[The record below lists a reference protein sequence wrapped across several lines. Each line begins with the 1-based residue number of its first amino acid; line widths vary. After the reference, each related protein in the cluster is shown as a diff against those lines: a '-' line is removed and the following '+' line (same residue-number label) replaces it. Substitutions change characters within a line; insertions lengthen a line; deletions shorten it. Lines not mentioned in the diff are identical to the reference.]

1 MRSAEWMSRGLLCG
15 LVCAALAGCSSMG
28 EPIAKLKQATGL
40 APSAPSAAASAASAP
55 STAAKVMNAVS
66 TAAAAVIPEPEVPVS
81 PAAQRAFDDA
91 RRAMVAGRRDE
102 AERGFQA
109 LAKSNPELGG
119 PHANLGILYRQA
131 GKLPE
136 SVAELE
142 LATKASPNRA
152 VYFNQL
158 GVSCRQAG
166 QFAKAK
172 EAYERAIALDPNYA
186 AAILNLGILS
196 DLYLG
201 DRTRALELYGKY
213 LALSPAGDA
222 LVTKWVAD
230 IKNRK
235 PQAQAM
241 LEKKEQ

>member
-1 MRSAEWMSRGLLCG
+1 MRSAEWMSRGLLC
-15 LVCAALAGCSSMG
+15 VAVAALAGCSTMS
-28 EPIAKLKQATGL
+28 EPIEKLKQATGM
-40 APSAPSAAASAASAP
+40 APAAPSAAASAAAP
-55 STAAKVMNAVS
+55 GPSVAARIANAAS
-66 TAAAAVIPEPEVPVS
+66 AAVAVVKPEPEVVVT

-91 RRAMVAGRRDE
+91 RRAMVAGRHDE

-109 LAKSNPELGG
+109 LAKVTPELGG

-158 GVSCRQAG
+158 GISCRMAG

-172 EAYERAIALDPNYA
+172 EAYERAIALDPNYS

-241 LEKKEQ
+241 LEKKE